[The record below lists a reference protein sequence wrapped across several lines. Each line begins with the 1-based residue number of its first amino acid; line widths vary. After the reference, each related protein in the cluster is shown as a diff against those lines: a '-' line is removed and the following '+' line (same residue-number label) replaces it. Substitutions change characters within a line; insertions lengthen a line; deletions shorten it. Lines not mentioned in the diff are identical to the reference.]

1 MGIFTISSPH
11 PHPKHL
17 KTKPTMT
24 CILSVIDKKT
34 HITGVCVSM
43 NICGVECENHAILLY
58 LTEGILLL
66 LA

>member
-1 MGIFTISSPH
+1 
-11 PHPKHL
+11 
-17 KTKPTMT
+17 MT
-24 CILSVIDKKT
+24 CILSVIDEKT

-43 NICGVECENHAILLY
+43 KICGVECENRVILLY